1 MENIT
6 ATFVV
11 YPTRIANF
19 VHYLTHGKTIN
30 PVKVNEDKFQEFL
43 KYLETKQE
51 ASNWRKLK

>member
-11 YPTRIANF
+11 YPTRVANM

-30 PVKVNEDKFQEFL
+30 PVRVNEDKLQEFL
-43 KYLETKQE
+43 KYLEKKQKT
-51 ASNWRKLK
+51 SNWRKVK